1 MKKKCYM
8 DNQIDIFAYQQ
19 TQLRRKERELK
30 KKNKQNDDI
39 PFRYILFRKAY
50 LILKCK
56 GVIVRSDILE
66 GQTIVS
72 DEVYESLYLRTLR
85 QILKYCRRSLKNN
98 DFDEVLSDMY
108 GKEYDCMMKQRNRDY
123 VDTA

>member
-1 MKKKCYM
+1 MKKKCCM

-30 KKNKQNDDI
+30 KKTKQNDDI
-39 PFRYILFRKAY
+39 PFQYVLFRKAY

-56 GVIVRSDILE
+56 GVITRSDILE
-66 GQTIVS
+66 GQTIVC
-72 DEVYESLYLRTLR
+72 DEVYESLYLSTLR
-85 QILKYCRRSLKNN
+85 LILKYCRCSLKNEE
-98 DFDEVLSDMY
+98 FDDVLSDMY
-108 GKEYDCMMKQRNRDY
+108 GKEYDFMMKQRKSDY

>member
-1 MKKKCYM
+1 MKKRCCM

-19 TQLRRKERELK
+19 SQLRRKEKELK
-30 KKNKQNDDI
+30 KKTKQNDDI

-66 GQTIVS
+66 GQTIVN

-85 QILKYCRRSLKNN
+85 QILNYCRCSLK
-98 DFDEVLSDMY
+98 DKDLDDVLSDMY
-108 GKEYDCMMKQRNRDY
+108 GKEYDFMMKQRKSDY

>member
-1 MKKKCYM
+1 MKKKCCM

-30 KKNKQNDDI
+30 KKTKQNDDI

-85 QILKYCRRSLKNN
+85 QILKYSRRSLKNN